1 MKDKTGTIRTYMQD
15 RQRIKD
21 LKRELSVVQK
31 CDISVAEI
39 IRRTLNIPQLRKM
52 LLDDAEIKRMRGKN
66 E

>member
-31 CDISVAEI
+31 CDISEAEI